1 MTKNE
6 FKTQRIR
13 KYKFIHILFLICII
27 YIMRKTRNYK
37 RKNKKNISKKNKKQK
52 GGIGEYDDELVLIG
66 YFTNDLLK
74 RLPGNSNILLML
86 SPIHVSKSYSLE
98 TSNKE
103 GIYTGFDRQS
113 YPSREIRIGMN
124 PLTAILSDFWT
135 HSSPH
140 NRVYYFR
147 DMGYNFKINIEKL
160 NLLPNLKNINIY
172 RLLSRGLNICD
183 RNNNELMIRDNTI
196 LELLAKYV
204 DLKYNDLLV
213 NTSIESINSE
223 QHHQPKFIKNIST
236 DEYYSKQPHYNKK
249 NLLEDIKKEI
259 IKYFEN
265 SSGYNNVY
273 GPINETLFLPL
284 KKIKNDYNDYN
295 YILLKDAIEA
305 LERAYPSLIARVLLE
320 TDAELAGEESRNVR
334 QSRASRIMEEGMERI
349 KRNSKA
355 SEKNIQ
361 QEDPDFPEEEEDF

>member
-1 MTKNE
+1 MSE
-6 FKTQRIR
+6 
-13 KYKFIHILFLICII
+13 
-27 YIMRKTRNYK
+27 
-37 RKNKKNISKKNKKQK
+37 
-52 GGIGEYDDELVLIG
+52 
-66 YFTNDLLK
+66 
-74 RLPGNSNILLML
+74 
-86 SPIHVSKSYSLE
+86 
-98 TSNKE
+98 
-103 GIYTGFDRQS
+103 
-113 YPSREIRIGMN
+113 
-124 PLTAILSDFWT
+124 
-135 HSSPH
+135 
-140 NRVYYFR
+140 
-147 DMGYNFKINIEKL
+147 
-160 NLLPNLKNINIY
+160 NINIY